1 VQLTPEAK
9 EEEMLDSRAVV
20 PTGLRH
26 ERFVMTPLTTDTAA
40 LDYAC
45 YMASPDVIREHSDG
59 RWPAQGFTFSD
70 DLELV
75 AQHEDD
81 HKRRHAFTFV
91 LLTPSRTEALGCVY
105 MNPLRE
111 YLMRAEAPLHLV
123 EETPLDSAMV
133 TFWLRQDQQDT
144 GLAEAVV
151 KAVNEWI
158 LDEWPLTEHLFRVLP
173 GERSSCVA
181 LDRLGL
187 RKIRLAHPAD
197 ERPYLWYQPSA
208 STQRPRPRRSSA

>member
-1 VQLTPEAK
+1 
-9 EEEMLDSRAVV
+9 MLDDAAVI

-26 ERFVMTPLTTDTAA
+26 ERFVMTPLTADTAA
-40 LDYAC
+40 VDYAC
-45 YMASPDVIREHSDG
+45 YMASPDVIRTHSDG
-59 RWPAQGFTFSD
+59 RWPGQGFSFSD

-81 HKRRHAFTFV
+81 HKRRHAFTYV
-91 LLTPSRTEALGCVY
+91 ILTPSGTEALGCLY

-111 YLMRAEAPLHLV
+111 YLIRAEAPGHLV
-123 EETPLDSAMV
+123 DQTPLDTAMV

-144 GLAEAVV
+144 GLAEVVV
-151 KAVNEWI
+151 KAVNDWI
-158 LDEWPLTEHLFRVLP
+158 LDEWPLAGHLFRVLP

-187 RKIRLAHPAD
+187 QRVRLDLSGD
-197 ERPYLWYQPSA
+197 ERPYIWY
-208 STQRPRPRRSSA
+208 RRSA